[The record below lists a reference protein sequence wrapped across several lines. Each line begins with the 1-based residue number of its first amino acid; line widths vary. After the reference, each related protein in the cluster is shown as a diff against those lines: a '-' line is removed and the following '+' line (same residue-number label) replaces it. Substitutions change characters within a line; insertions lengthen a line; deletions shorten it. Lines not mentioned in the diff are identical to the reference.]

1 MNMSEEDVYE
11 KLRAQLDLQ
20 EWPDV
25 YLFKFIVPNSSE
37 NLAKATALFN
47 DTSEITLHESKT
59 GKFVSVGAKEMMLDV
74 DSIINIYKE
83 AAKING
89 LIAL

>member
-1 MNMSEEDVYE
+1 MSEEDVYD
-11 KLRAQLDLQ
+11 KLRAQLELQ
-20 EWPDV
+20 EWPNIF
-25 YLFKFIVPNSSE
+25 LFKFIVPNNSE
-37 NLAKATALFN
+37 NLAMATALFN

-74 DSIINIYKE
+74 ESIINVYKE
-83 AAKING
+83 ASKIKG